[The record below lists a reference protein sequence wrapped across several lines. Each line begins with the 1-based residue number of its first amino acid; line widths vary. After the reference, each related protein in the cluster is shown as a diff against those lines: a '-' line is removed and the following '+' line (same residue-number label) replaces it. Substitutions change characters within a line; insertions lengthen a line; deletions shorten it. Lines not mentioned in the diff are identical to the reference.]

1 MDDRE
6 VLKRLKE
13 INYDMAW
20 ASDAYTD
27 TQRCYQM
34 AHQKVRDFIKDL
46 EGDANTVKIDSIY
59 ARDTPLLTDAERAN
73 LHVRL
78 DEIIDFVDSF
88 KSNLEFRSMSLAVG
102 NGNGGTRWKI
112 RKEDINENLGAE
124 YDERE
129 WRWCREM

>member
-1 MDDRE
+1 MDDKE

-13 INYDMAW
+13 INSDMSW
-20 ASDAYTD
+20 ASDTYTD
-27 TQRCYQM
+27 TQRCYSM
-34 AHQKVRDFIKDL
+34 AHEKVRNFIEEL
-46 EGDANTVKIDSIY
+46 EPSDEILKINSIY

-88 KSNLEFRSMSLAVG
+88 KSNLEFRSMSVAVG
-102 NGNGGTRWKI
+102 NGNGGTGWKI
-112 RKEDINENLGAE
+112 RKDDINENLGAE

-129 WRWCREM
+129 WRWCRKM